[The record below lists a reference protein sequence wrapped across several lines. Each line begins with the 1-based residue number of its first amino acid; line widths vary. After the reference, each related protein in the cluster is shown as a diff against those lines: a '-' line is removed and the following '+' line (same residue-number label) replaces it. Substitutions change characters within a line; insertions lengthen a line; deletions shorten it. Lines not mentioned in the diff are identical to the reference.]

1 MNKTDSNEAVI
12 CTTAVTH
19 RYGNVP
25 ALDQVNLSVPR
36 GAVYALLG
44 PNGSGKSTLLQI
56 VVGLLNPSAGMVSIL
71 GKDVRSLTA
80 VDRSRIGYMA
90 DGMRLP
96 SWMTLGQLEAFVSPL
111 YETWDGELADDLRDR
126 FNLNPERKIK
136 TLSRGEY
143 VKAALLCTLAPRP
156 ELIIL
161 DEPFNGIDVVT
172 KDDLVR
178 GLLESSGREG
188 WTVVVASHDI
198 SELELLVDWVGFLD
212 RGRLTFS
219 DSMENIREQ
228 FKRVEVIGPAPDT
241 RDEDWLSVEQAG
253 NRMTFVTQAWSE
265 AELRSTLPAPADV
278 SVRAA
283 TLREV
288 FVALAGKTRS
298 QRHEVAR

>member
-1 MNKTDSNEAVI
+1 
-12 CTTAVTH
+12 
-19 RYGNVP
+19 
-25 ALDQVNLSVPR
+25 
-36 GAVYALLG
+36 
-44 PNGSGKSTLLQI
+44 
-56 VVGLLNPSAGMVSIL
+56 
-71 GKDVRSLTA
+71 
-80 VDRSRIGYMA
+80 MA

-253 NRMTFVTQAWSE
+253 NRMTFVTHAWSE